1 MKKATTFLLV
11 ILLSIAQATA
21 AGRLRSAIKIR
32 FNDNRPI
39 TISIDGRNYDRHGRS
54 LTLGNLPAGWH
65 NIRVYEYIEY
75 RKGGGRAKLIYTGSV
90 RVKSGVVM
98 YCVVDA
104 NTRRM
109 RIRTEDISDLY
120 VDYEDANSIDDNI
133 PPKHDE
139 PTDERMNRSDEAV
152 TKSDLKELETLV
164 ENKITDT
171 DKLKMLKRALKD
183 ERYYVSDVKS
193 MMSWLSFE
201 SSRLDFAKW
210 SYTRVLNP
218 ESYWKL
224 DDSFNFSSS
233 TDELHNFIKRQR

>member
-1 MKKATTFLLV
+1 MKKASIFLLV
-11 ILLSIAQATA
+11 FLLSVSQVLA
-21 AGRLRSAIKIR
+21 AERMRSAIKIR

-39 TISIDGRNYDRHGRS
+39 TISIDGRNYDRHGKS

-65 NIRVYEYIEY
+65 NIRVYEFIEY

-90 RVKSGVVM
+90 RVKPGVMM

-120 VDYEDANSIDDNI
+120 VDYDNANSVDENV
-133 PPKHDE
+133 PPKHDK
-139 PTDERMNRSDEAV
+139 PTDERVNRSDEAV
-152 TKSDLKELETLV
+152 SMNDIKELETLV
-164 ENKITDT
+164 KGKVTDT

-183 ERYYVSDVKS
+183 ERYYVMDVKT
-193 MMSWLSFE
+193 MMTWLSFE

-210 SYTRVLNP
+210 SYNKVLNP

-224 DDSFNFSSS
+224 DDAFNFSSS
-233 TDELHNFIKRQR
+233 TDELHDYIKKQR